1 MKEINFDKYQLKAI
15 KCNKNTLLV
24 AGAGSGKTTT
34 IIGKINYLL
43 NNGYQE
49 KDILCISFTNASTND
64 LKKKLNHYHSFY
76 FPPFYYL

>member
-49 KDILCISFTNASTND
+49 KI
-64 LKKKLNHYHSFY
+64 FY
-76 FPPFYYL
+76 VSVLQMPQLMI